1 MNNVVIVHPAQ
12 SPRNGM
18 SSVTPQFDP
27 KGYIDPEF
35 ASASPVDAYTSNLEL
50 DTRNCVDHLVSEEYM
65 NGSQHSSA
73 WGHPTVKWIS
83 ARSLTSLRTAT

>member
-65 NGSQHSSA
+65 SGSQHSSA
-73 WGHPTVKWIS
+73 WGHPTVK
-83 ARSLTSLRTAT
+83 